1 MPHTYLVMKTPGEAD
16 RLIVWDTRTLP
27 VGRSPENAIVLS
39 ESDVS
44 RRHAIFMKEG
54 DRCEVGDHQ
63 TGNGTF
69 VNGEAVSGSRPI
81 RHGDVIAVGK
91 VEFHFCETDEHP
103 AKRGMKLEYASH
115 LMTGGMLPQG
125 GNPNATMVGIMD
137 SMPDDSE
144 EFIIEHNDGTGSDLL
159 ADGPL
164 ELDQLAPAP
173 APVKDLDLDFA
184 NEAASQSTTAPPQ
197 APAPQAPA
205 RPAPQAPASP
215 PAADPNASG
224 AVDPLERMRQ
234 LKSLHAEGLITD
246 EEFRAKRAEILDR
259 V

>member
-1 MPHTYLVMKTPGEAD
+1 MAHTYFLMKTPGEAD
-16 RLIVWDTRTLP
+16 RLVVWDTRTMS
-27 VGRSPENAIVLS
+27 VGRSPENAIVVA

-69 VNGEAVSGSRPI
+69 VNGQQVAGSKPI
-81 RHGDVIAVGK
+81 RNGDVIAVGK
-91 VEFHFCETDEHP
+91 VEFHFCEGDEHP

-115 LMTGGMLPQG
+115 LMTGGMVPQG

-137 SMPDDSE
+137 TNSDDAD
-144 EFIIEHNDGTGSDLL
+144 EFIIEHNDGTGSDLF
-159 ADGPL
+159 AQDPL
-164 ELDQLAPAP
+164 ELDDLAPAP
-173 APVKDLDLDFA
+173 VGAVKDLDFDFA
-184 NEAASQSTTAPPQ
+184 EETPAPQPAAPPPP
-197 APAPQAPA
+197 PAQAPA
-205 RPAPQAPASP
+205 RAPAAAP
-215 PAADPNASG
+215 PPDANESSASDPI
-224 AVDPLERMRQ
+224 ERMRA

-246 EEFRAKRAEILDR
+246 DEFRAKRAEILEG